1 MKKLIALMIA
11 IPLFAGGKA
20 WMSLGYGTSS
30 QIYDTDGNAQ
40 DLNGSY
46 NTLNIHLGGVYDVF
60 SIPAMLSFFGGAD
73 VGLEQLSFSP
83 DTGSS
88 VSSGFSP
95 QNITFFVGAKGLFFK
110 GMVGFL
116 LDIGP
121 KPDPETEP
129 DKEPNTDQQN
139 AIMIGLSGMLPNPI
153 ISLAGGISYFLTL
166 ETEKKVFVPS
176 PTPGYQTM
184 KYDEGDIFALW
195 VKGGYKFGLGEAGL
209 KVIYRMRTAIKVE
222 GNEVTDSDGNHL
234 SIIPYVVVSPPMLP
248 VSFFLKGAVM
258 DEYLPYGFSVM
269 GKNSPVTRVG
279 LTLGGY
285 IKF

>member
-30 QIYDTDGNAQ
+30 QMYDTDGNAQ

-83 DTGSS
+83 DQGNS

-95 QNITFFVGAKGLFFK
+95 QNITLFVGAKGLFFK
-110 GMVGFL
+110 GMLGFL
-116 LDIGP
+116 LDMGP
-121 KPDPETEP
+121 EP
-129 DKEPNTDQQN
+129 DTDKIANTDEQN
-139 AIMIGLSGMLPNPI
+139 AILIGLSGNLPNPLF
-153 ISLAGGISYFLTL
+153 SFSAGINYFLTL
-166 ETEKKVFVPS
+166 SAEKEQYIPIIDS
-176 PTPGYQTM
+176 TI
-184 KYDEGDIFALW
+184 KYTYDWGDHFALW
-195 VKGGYKFGLGEAGL
+195 VKGGYKFAIGEAGL
-209 KVIYRMRTAIKVE
+209 KILYRMRTAAKMD